1 MASREYMTI
10 GEVAQRLSVEY
21 PDLTVS
27 KLRYL
32 EDEGLVAPAR
42 TPSGYRKYSRDDVAR
57 VQTILT
63 LQRDQFL
70 PLQVIKERLQGTG
83 DQLPLDDVSSV
94 EPAEV
99 HPTMSGRLP
108 MRDAVAETGIAE
120 HFIKE
125 LADYRVI
132 QIEIE
137 RIGPTVD
144 RRDLEIIRTA
154 AELKQLGLEPRH
166 LRMYVTFSTKEAD
179 LFSQILGPTFRHKT
193 PESKELLSQR
203 LDLIGGQLERLR
215 TRLFTHIVRDELKD
229 FL

>member
-1 MASREYMTI
+1 MTI

-57 VQTILT
+57 VKTILT

-70 PLQVIKERLQGTG
+70 PLQVIKERLAGTG
-83 DQLPLDDVSSV
+83 EQLPLDHAPADESAE
-94 EPAEV
+94 EPREA
-99 HPTMSGRLP
+99 SGRLP
-108 MRDAVAETGIAE
+108 MRDAVSETGIAE

-132 QIEIE
+132 EIEIE

-193 PESKELLSQR
+193 PESKELLAQR
-203 LDLIGGQLERLR
+203 LDLIGGQLQRLR